1 MTRQDVLDLMAY
13 DLHFGL
19 PDDTSRERRKLPK
32 APAKRSAKKKYRS
45 SEAQQAILRTLV
57 K

>member
-19 PDDTSRERRKLPK
+19 PDKQERKIPA
-32 APAKRSAKKKYRS
+32 APARRIRREHKSVKEQLSIVRS
-45 SEAQQAILRTLV
+45 V